1 MTEHLEIPPATPAFR
16 DGLVSV
22 ERALG
27 RWRAEALGHTFG
39 PVPALR
45 RYQSP
50 DEDSAR
56 WDGFQFREGDIVI
69 STRSKHGTTWL
80 QMICALLV
88 FHSPNLPAPLG
99 VLSPWLDWLVEPRED
114 VIARLEAQRHRRFI
128 KTHTPL
134 DGLPMDLRAAFI
146 VAARHPLDAAVSLYY
161 QGENLDRDRLTRLTG
176 RSSRTTSAR
185 PPLHEWLAQW
195 IARDAS
201 PADDLDSLPGV
212 MWHLTEAWARRHEEN
227 VLLVHYADLST
238 DLDRAMRNLGQWLD
252 ISTEVPQWDDL
263 VRAARFDSMKSRA
276 DELAPDHL
284 GVLKDRGSFFRAGVS
299 GAGRAT
305 ASADQY
311 NDYLRRA
318 AGLAPSDLLEW
329 LHR

>member
-1 MTEHLEIPPATPAFR
+1 VPP
-16 DGLVSV
+16 
-22 ERALG
+22 
-27 RWRAEALGHTFG
+27 
-39 PVPALR
+39 LR

-56 WDGFQFREGDIVI
+56 WDGFAFRDDDIVI

-88 FHSPNLPAPLG
+88 FQTSDLPAPLG
-99 VLSPWLDWLVEPRED
+99 ELSPWLDWLVEPRDE
-114 VIARLEAQRHRRFI
+114 VFARLEAQRHRRFI

-134 DGLPMDLRAAFI
+134 DGVPLDHRAAFI
-146 VAARHPLDAAVSLYY
+146 VGARHPLDAAVSLYH

-176 RSSRTTSAR
+176 RPSRSTSDR
-185 PPLHEWLAQW
+185 PPLREWLAQW

-201 PADDLDSLPGV
+201 PQHDLDSLPGV
-212 MWHLTEAWARRHEEN
+212 MWHLVDAWARRHDDN
-227 VLLVHYADLST
+227 VTLVHYADLSANLDGTVRHLAERLGFST
-238 DLDRAMRNLGQWLD
+238 D
-252 ISTEVPQWDDL
+252 IPQWDDL
-263 VRAARFDSMKSRA
+263 IQAARFDRMKARA

-299 GAGRAT
+299 GTGRAAVT
-305 ASADQY
+305 AADFH
-311 NDYLRRA
+311 DYLSRA
-318 AGLAPSDLLEW
+318 SELAPRDLIDW